1 MASRTR
7 KADASTPQSQTPR
20 EPRIAVPGG
29 LALASARALAGDPE
43 QIAPVRPARERS
55 VRVRSYAITGLLVLA
70 LLYTFYFAKNLLL
83 PIALALLLNLLLAPI
98 VRNMRRYLRIPQA
111 LGAAAVLAVLVG
123 SVAGGFYFLSGP
135 TARWWQEMPLAIWQ
149 IEYKLQTLKAP
160 VEEVRK
166 AAARVEELAS
176 AQGDEPGDEEPVE
189 VVVQGP
195 SLTEWLL
202 GGAAA
207 IVAGLVVM
215 VALLFFLL
223 ASGDTLLRQAVTLLP
238 RLRDKKRMV
247 EMMRE
252 MEDDVS
258 FYLLTISLINAGLG
272 IAIGT
277 AMYLLGMPNAVLW
290 GVMAALFNFVPYLG
304 ALVGAGVV
312 GLVALLS
319 FEQPLAMLLPPLVY
333 LTLTSIEGYL
343 VTPAML
349 ARRLT
354 LNPIAVFLS
363 LILWTWVWG
372 IGGALLAVPLLAT
385 FKICCDHI
393 EPLKPIGTMLEG

>member
-1 MASRTR
+1 M
-7 KADASTPQSQTPR
+7 
-20 EPRIAVPGG
+20 PGG
-29 LALASARALAGDPE
+29 PALASARALAGDPG
-43 QIAPVRPARERS
+43 QTTAARPARERS

-98 VRNMRRYLRIPQA
+98 VRSMRRYLRIPQA

-176 AQGDEPGDEEPVE
+176 AQGAEPGDEEPVE

-207 IVAGLVVM
+207 IVAGLVIM

-223 ASGDTLLRQAVTLLP
+223 ASGDTLLRQAVTLMP

-247 EMMRE
+247 EMVRE

-333 LTLTSIEGYL
+333 LMLTSIEGYL

>member
-1 MASRTR
+1 
-7 KADASTPQSQTPR
+7 
-20 EPRIAVPGG
+20 
-29 LALASARALAGDPE
+29 
-43 QIAPVRPARERS
+43 
-55 VRVRSYAITGLLVLA
+55 
-70 LLYTFYFAKNLLL
+70 
-83 PIALALLLNLLLAPI
+83 
-98 VRNMRRYLRIPQA
+98 
-111 LGAAAVLAVLVG
+111 
-123 SVAGGFYFLSGP
+123 
-135 TARWWQEMPLAIWQ
+135 
-149 IEYKLQTLKAP
+149 
-160 VEEVRK
+160 
-166 AAARVEELAS
+166 
-176 AQGDEPGDEEPVE
+176 
-189 VVVQGP
+189 
-195 SLTEWLL
+195 
-202 GGAAA
+202 
-207 IVAGLVVM
+207 
-215 VALLFFLL
+215 
-223 ASGDTLLRQAVTLLP
+223 
-238 RLRDKKRMV
+238 MV
-247 EMMRE
+247 EMVRE

-312 GLVALLS
+312 GLVALLTV
-319 FEQPLAMLLPPLVY
+319 EQPLAALLPPLVY